1 MLSQKAF
8 LYDLDERPPLGR
20 NLFYGVQCAVLMLPT
35 LTILSALAG
44 AALQLTMPDRA
55 ALVQRVFLVSGLFM
69 IVQFFLGH
77 RYPMQEGPSVA
88 ATLTFVALAPYGGS
102 LLEGGMIAGGAC
114 LLVICLGNLL
124 RHAERFFTQN
134 VTGVVILLIAFSLIA
149 SVAPKLAG
157 INKARP
163 EGEPVA
169 LLLAFA
175 VLCVVCLFSMTRG
188 IWRSL
193 AILIGMATGYLLC
206 FLFGM
211 VDFASI
217 RQASWHALPEFFP
230 FGPPRFSFPVMISF
244 VFAYLVLLTNFMG
257 SFYGMAE
264 VFQHRDIGKRLRY
277 GLGVAGAAGIAAG
290 MTGALG
296 TVPYS
301 TSAGVVLIT
310 RVASHYAQLACGF
323 IIAAS
328 AFVPKLGAV
337 LASVP
342 DPVIAGGILVILS
355 SQVGLGIQTVTRG
368 KTKFSPRDGLV
379 VGLPVLLGTALPLLP
394 SAFFQKLPMLL
405 AALLRNGLAVG
416 MLSVILLEHFIM
428 RKNKGD

>member
-1 MLSQKAF
+1 MGQKAF
-8 LYDLDERPPLGR
+8 LYNLDERPPLGR
-20 NLFYGVQCAVLMLPT
+20 NIFYGVQCAVLMLPT

-88 ATLTFVALAPYGGS
+88 AALTFVALAPYGGS
-102 LLEGGMIAGGAC
+102 LMEGGKIAGGAC
-114 LLVICLGNLL
+114 LLIICLGDLL
-124 RHAERFFTQN
+124 RYAERFFTQN
-134 VTGVVILLIAFSLIA
+134 VTGVVILLIAFSLIS

-157 INKARP
+157 ISKARP
-163 EGEPVA
+163 EGEPAA
-169 LLLAFA
+169 LFLAFA
-175 VLCVVCLFSMTRG
+175 VLCIVCLFSMTRG
-188 IWRSL
+188 MWRSL
-193 AILIGMATGYLLC
+193 AILIGMAAGYVLC
-206 FLFGM
+206 FLLGM
-211 VDFASI
+211 VDFSSI
-217 RQASWHALPEFFP
+217 RQAPWHALPAFLP
-230 FGPPRFSFPVMISF
+230 FGTPRFSFPVMISF
-244 VFAYLVLLTNFMG
+244 VFTYLVVLTNFIG
-257 SFYGMAE
+257 SFYGIAE
-264 VFQHRDIGKRLRY
+264 VLQHRDSGKRLRY
-277 GLGVAGAAGIAAG
+277 GIGVAGAAGIAAG

-301 TSAGVVLIT
+301 TSAGVVLVT

-323 IIAAS
+323 IITAS

-342 DPVIAGGILVILS
+342 DPVISGGILVILS
-355 SQVGLGIQTVTRG
+355 TQVGLGIQTVTRG

-394 SAFFQKLPMLL
+394 SPFFHKLPMLL

-416 MLSVILLEHFIM
+416 MLSVILLEHLIM
-428 RKNKGD
+428 RKDKGD

>member
-1 MLSQKAF
+1 MSQEPF

-20 NLFYGVQCAVLMLPT
+20 NIFYGIQCAVLMLPT
-35 LTILSALAG
+35 MTILSALAG

-55 ALVQRVFLVSGLFM
+55 ALVQRVLLVSGLFM
-69 IVQFFLGH
+69 ILQFFLGH

-102 LLEGGMIAGGAC
+102 ILEGSMIAGGVC
-114 LLVICLGNLL
+114 LLVISLGNLL
-124 RHAERFFTQN
+124 RHVERFFTPN

-157 INKARP
+157 VTHARP
-163 EGEPVA
+163 EGEPLA

-175 VLCVVCLFSMTRG
+175 VLSVVCLFAMMHG

-193 AILIGMATGYLLC
+193 AILIGMAAGYLVCL
-206 FLFGM
+206 LLGM
-211 VDFASI
+211 VDLASI
-217 RQASWHALPEFFP
+217 RQASWHALPTFFP
-230 FGPPRFSFPVMISF
+230 FGPPRFSLPAMISF

-257 SFYGMAE
+257 SLYGMAE
-264 VFQHRDIGKRLRY
+264 VFEHRDIGKRLRY
-277 GLGVAGAAGIAAG
+277 GLGVTGAAGIAAG
-290 MTGALG
+290 VSGALG
-296 TVPYS
+296 TVPFS
-301 TSAGVVLIT
+301 TSSGVVLVT

-323 IIAAS
+323 LIAVC
-328 AFVPKLGAV
+328 AFTPKLGAV

-368 KTKFSPRDGLV
+368 KTRLSPRDGLV

-405 AALLRNGLAVG
+405 AAFIRNGLAVG
-416 MLSVILLEHFIM
+416 LLAVVLLEHLIM
-428 RKNKGD
+428 REDRPE